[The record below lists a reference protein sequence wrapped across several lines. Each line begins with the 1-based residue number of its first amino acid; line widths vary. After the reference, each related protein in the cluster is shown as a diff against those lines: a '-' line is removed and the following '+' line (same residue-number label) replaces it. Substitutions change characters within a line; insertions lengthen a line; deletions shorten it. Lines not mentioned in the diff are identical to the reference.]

1 VRLLRLV
8 AKNVLSFGSPGIDL
22 EFTAAP
28 CIVVGPNSVG
38 KTNLFRALS
47 LIGDVFSWRSQ
58 DISDYRYMGDEE
70 KPFQLRVTVKLTTS
84 EVDALVDYAIARV
97 VIRWQTGMTTPPK
110 AIDRDVGIALGR
122 RIFEKRRELFT
133 GPLSGP
139 ITFEI
144 QGTGNPSSP
153 MRSFIQVGS
162 GKNAFYINRQGNVSL
177 SNAESLGW
185 MPVDVLT
192 LLLSDLEAMYPGV
205 GQSGPN
211 QKPMTEKQFNKFL
224 KTLRADWLVSR
235 LGPAG
240 PIPRAI
246 DFSPINLADYEGRF
260 IADSP
265 KTDRLRNFLGERGL
279 SERNL
284 GLYGFLGSIYD
295 RSLVRLSGQ
304 RSKPIV
310 RRVPDIDTIPRFLGN
325 YDGSELPESLF
336 RLKNSYD
343 PRERFQYSVLQ
354 RVFGEFTGSGFDV
367 VLERRTIASPAESTS
382 QPVTNAVPG
391 LGPVTVQTPPPAQVL
406 AAVLRMTSDNL
417 DVPVD
422 WGGGGYLDLLLVLH
436 VATSKPDSI
445 ILLDEPGVNLHP
457 SRQSVLSRKLI
468 ALAKSFRNQMVLI
481 THSPYFVDR
490 GHPELVLR
498 LDRREGRTES
508 HRLPRLNPRQRAR
521 VLKDIYRD
529 PKICDTLFSDG
540 VVLVEGD
547 AEEAGLPVWL
557 DMLAK
562 KSNKTISNL
571 MFVSVHGDGHFGA
584 YVDILDHWGIQWR
597 IVADNKAKPRV
608 KGFGPNAHTYPE
620 DDYSDLMKNH
630 CKNQL
635 SKALV
640 EINNDPKDPAV
651 ARAVAQDARVPP
663 PVLAIWAFLR
673 PLAK

>member
-8 AKNVLSFGSPGIDL
+8 ATNVLSFGSPGIDL

-28 CIVVGPNSVG
+28 CIVVGPNSAG
-38 KTNLFRALS
+38 KTNLFRSLS

-70 KPFQLRVTVKLTTS
+70 KPFELRVTVKLTTS

-97 VIRWQTGMTTPPK
+97 MIRWQTGQTTPPK
-110 AIDRDVGIALGR
+110 GIDRDIGIALGR

-153 MRSFIQVGS
+153 MRSFIQVGT
-162 GKNAFYINRQGNVSL
+162 GTKAFYINRQGNVSL
-177 SNAESLGW
+177 SKAESLGW
-185 MPVDVLT
+185 MSVDPLT
-192 LLLSDLEAMYPGV
+192 LLLSELEAMYPRV
-205 GQSGPN
+205 AQSGPN
-211 QKPMTEKQFNKFL
+211 QQPITEKQFNKFL
-224 KTLRADWLVSR
+224 KTIRTDWLVSR

-240 PIPRAI
+240 PIPKAI
-246 DFSPINLADYEGRF
+246 DFSPFNLADYEGRF

-265 KTDRLRNFLGERGL
+265 KTDRLRNFLEERGL

-304 RSKPIV
+304 RSKPRV
-310 RRVPDIDTIPRFLGN
+310 RRVPDIDTIPRFLGS

-343 PRERFQYSVLQ
+343 PRERFQYSELQ
-354 RVFGEFTGSGFDV
+354 RVFWEFTGNGFDV

-391 LGPVTVQTPPPAQVL
+391 LGPVTLQTPPPEQVL
-406 AAVLRMTSDNL
+406 SAALRMTSDLL
-417 DVPVD
+417 DVPVE

-445 ILLDEPGVNLHP
+445 VLLDEPGVNLHP
-457 SRQSVLSRKLI
+457 SRQSVLSRRLA
-468 ALAKSFRNQMVLI
+468 ALATSLRNQMVLT

-490 GHPELVLR
+490 THPELVLR
-498 LDRREGRTES
+498 LDRREGRTVP
-508 HRLPRLNPRQRAR
+508 HRLPKQNPRDRAR
-521 VLKDIYRD
+521 LLKDIYRD
-529 PKICDTLFSDG
+529 PKICASLFSDG

-547 AEEAGLPVWL
+547 AEEAGLPIWL
-557 DMLAK
+557 EELARK
-562 KSNKTISNL
+562 RKKTISNL
-571 MFVSVHGDGHFGA
+571 MFVSVHGDGHFRA

-597 IVADNKAKPRV
+597 IIADNKARPRV
-608 KGFGPNAHTYPE
+608 KGFGSKAYTYPE
-620 DDYSDLMKNH
+620 DDYSILLSNH
-630 CKNQL
+630 CKKQL
-635 SKALV
+635 SRALT

-651 ARAVAQDARVPP
+651 ARAVAQDAKAPP
-663 PVLAIWAFLR
+663 PVAAIWSFLQQ
-673 PLAK
+673 LAK